1 MGKRVLGAVGAQ
13 LRNTLVPSSKEAVRS
28 QSPLPSPTPSLV
40 SRSIASTD
48 DEHLPAPT
56 PSLGVG
62 KGCGYPGC
70 NKSMTPR
77 NGGCVECSKCHKFV
91 CNQHGRYKTGL
102 TADGGYATIEQN
114 SDLSLRQV
122 CLECFSDKPDIC
134 QGTQTKVH
142 DLTQLFKR
150 LRTRFQDAHELRRN
164 KTQLRFIRMVNK
176 DLDASEKQ
184 EYWERDDEVAHC
196 RVCGITFLW
205 WIRKHHCRLCGKIVC
220 DDPEGNR
227 KYCSLLA
234 PVGLFVEKLP
244 DLNYNDEVILNLDK
258 VINDP
263 ARFRCCVNCK
273 DDLLVNWKRNQQD
286 TNDDNAPVF
295 AEYHSFVLHK
305 HHLHQLLTSYAREL
319 SPRISSRLALA
330 TKEMEKLAIRFRVL
344 FFDDV
349 NGKLTPKPP
358 FSPQLVRNVYQS
370 MILVLEHS
378 VTEFKR
384 LSGIYQAAE
393 EKELELKKQQQ
404 REIEAQAPP
413 ASKLTK
419 KEIRELREQLM
430 VMNEQKF
437 LVELMIKEYTKLRK
451 FDELASLQVNSQELE
466 TTIKDLENRLGE
478 FGF

>member
-1 MGKRVLGAVGAQ
+1 MGKRVIGAVGAQ
-13 LRNTLVPSSKEAVRS
+13 IRNTLTSSSKEATRS
-28 QSPLPSPTPSLV
+28 QSPLPSPTKSPI

-48 DEHLPAPT
+48 DEHLPAPST
-56 PSLGVG
+56 SIVG

-102 TADGGYATIEQN
+102 TAEGGYATIEQN
-114 SDLSLRQV
+114 SNLSLRRV
-122 CLECFSDKPDIC
+122 CLECFSAKPDLS

-142 DLTQLFKR
+142 DLTRLFKS
-150 LRTRFQDAHELRRN
+150 LRSSFQDSHELRRN
-164 KTQLRFIRMVNK
+164 KTQLRFIRLVNK
-176 DLDASEKQ
+176 DIEATEKQ
-184 EYWERDDEVAHC
+184 DYWERDDEVAHC
-196 RVCGITFLW
+196 RVCGVTFLW
-205 WIRKHHCRLCGKIVC
+205 WIRKHHCRLCGQIVC

-227 KYCSLLA
+227 QFCSLMA

-244 DLNYNDEVILNLDK
+244 DLNYNDEVKQNLSKTISD
-258 VINDP
+258 N
-263 ARFRCCVNCK
+263 ARFRCCVKCK

-286 TNDDNAPVF
+286 IANDENAAVF
-295 AEYHSFVLHK
+295 DEYNTFILQK
-305 HHLHQLLTSYAREL
+305 HHLNQLLASYAKEL
-319 SPRISSRLALA
+319 SPRISSRLAMA
-330 TKEMEKLAIRFRVL
+330 TKELEKLATRYRVV
-344 FFDDV
+344 FFDDI
-349 NGKLTPKPP
+349 NGKLTPKSN
-358 FSPQLVRNVYQS
+358 FNPQLVRNIYQS
-370 MILVLEHS
+370 IILALEHS

-384 LSGIYQAAE
+384 LSSIYQAAE
-393 EKELELKKQQQ
+393 EEKLELKKQQQ
-404 REIEAQAPP
+404 REIEAQIPP

-451 FDELASLQVNSQELE
+451 FDELASLQVNSLELE
-466 TTIKDLENRLGE
+466 ATIKDLESQLGE